1 MVSIERRFKNSND
14 KWEFDSIYCDGLEGG
29 KKREKEYAK
38 CFKNKNDGVYEY
50 KVKIDGTHK
59 KIN

>member
-1 MVSIERRFKNSND
+1 MVSIEKRFINSND
-14 KWEFDSIYCDGLEGG
+14 KWEFDSTYYDGLEGG

-38 CFKNKNDGVYEY
+38 CYRNKNDGVYEY

>member
-1 MVSIERRFKNSND
+1 MVSIERRFINSND
-14 KWEFDSIYCDGLEGG
+14 KWEFDSTYYDGLEGG

-38 CFKNKNDGVYEY
+38 CFKNKNDGMYEY
-50 KVKIDGTHK
+50 KVNIDGTHK

>member
-1 MVSIERRFKNSND
+1 MVSIERRFINSND
-14 KWEFDSIYCDGLEGG
+14 KWEFGSIYYDGLEGG

-38 CFKNKNDGVYEY
+38 CFKNKNDGMYEY
-50 KVKIDGTHK
+50 KVNIDGTHK